1 MEKLEDRRGIWG
13 LGRPQGSTHFL
24 DSSRDVLNEQF
35 AKVVEGL
42 EFPGLQRM
50 MKNWGPPNTRSPFP
64 LQNYWI
70 LQYLQ
75 TSESLIFLQKGVS

>member
-35 AKVVEGL
+35 AKVVGKHL
-42 EFPGLQRM
+42 AFLDPGIPAKLFHL
-50 MKNWGPPNTRSPFP
+50 PPD
-64 LQNYWI
+64 I
-70 LQYLQ
+70 AA
-75 TSESLIFLQKGVS
+75 IK